1 MRKKVFRLSVL
12 GVSAVALAA
21 LVFSGTTSGLS
32 GVAYAQQN
40 QNRATDSELHVLPV
54 QGNIYMIVGA
64 GSNITLS
71 VGFDGTML
79 VDTGSAQ
86 NADKVLAVMK
96 QVANMVSAQA
106 YPPSPCVGIR
116 CPGGA
121 GSGAFSQWGWTS
133 PEINEF
139 IASPAPPKPLRY
151 IINTSVDPD
160 HTGGNVKIMSAGATF
175 TGGNVS
181 RGVGGGSEGASIWA
195 FENVLNRMTESKVP
209 DAAWPT
215 DTFYTDT
222 YKWNGFFNGE
232 GIQLYHTAAA
242 HTDGDIMAYFRY
254 SDVISAGD
262 VLRMD
267 TYPVIDTEKGGTI
280 QGELD
285 ALNKILDIAIPQ
297 FRAQG
302 GTYII
307 PGHGRLADFG
317 DVANYR
323 NMVFK
328 IRDRIQDLIK
338 SGMTLQ
344 QVKAAKPT
352 LDYDGRYGSPD
363 AFIEAAYKSL
373 SKK

>member
-1 MRKKVFRLSVL
+1 MIKKVVKLSVVL
-12 GVSAVALAA
+12 SVVALAA
-21 LVFSGTTSGLS
+21 LV
-32 GVAYAQQN
+32 AYGQQS
-40 QNRATDSELHVLPV
+40 QNRAADGELHVLPV

-86 NADKVLAVMK
+86 NSDKVLAVMK
-96 QVANMVSAQA
+96 QVANMVSAQTF
-106 YPPSPCVGIR
+106 PPSPCVGIR

-121 GSGAFSQWGWTS
+121 GSGAFSQWGWNS

-139 IASPAPPKPLRY
+139 IASPAPAKPLRY

-195 FENVLNRMTESKVP
+195 FENVLNRMTETKVAE
-209 DAAWPT
+209 AAWPT

-267 TYPVIDTEKGGTI
+267 TYPVIDTDKGGSI
-280 QGELD
+280 QGEID

-302 GTYII
+302 GTYVI

-363 AFIEAAYKSL
+363 AFIEAAYKGL